1 MATYDECLLAAE
13 DPGLFKKVRVAVLV
27 AVDIIRQ
34 EVNTTPNHVL
44 RMVWA
49 RQVLEAP
56 DTEARKMMG
65 IAVVQN
71 RTSTL
76 SQITGALDAAVQT
89 AVNNAIDVL
98 AQ

>member
-1 MATYDECLLAAE
+1 MASYDECLLAVE

-34 EVNTTPNHVL
+34 EVDTTANHTL
-44 RMVWA
+44 RMAWA
-49 RQVLEAP
+49 KRVLEDP
-56 DTEARKMMG
+56 DGEARKMMG

-71 RTSTL
+71 RTATL
-76 SQITGALDAAVQT
+76 PQIVGALDAAVQT
-89 AVNNAIDVL
+89 AVGNAVNVL